1 MKNYIF
7 ILVAMALYACN
18 NDEPAVIYYQ
28 FTSDDLSYLYFNKN
42 TPMLPR
48 DCIAWDNDFI

>member
-1 MKNYIF
+1 
-7 ILVAMALYACN
+7 MALYACN